1 MRSAKQQNFEKF
13 ARCVELVA
21 GGRHLTA
28 EGLVEILELAHP
40 MNRRKPR
47 QEMIRILR
55 GHTPDI
61 RDTG

>member
-1 MRSAKQQNFEKF
+1 
-13 ARCVELVA
+13 
-21 GGRHLTA
+21 LTG
-28 EGLVEILELAHP
+28 EGLVEILEIAQT

-55 GHTPDI
+55 GHTPDT